1 MQFLSELLFRVL
13 ESNYTLGNFIYI
25 SQVLEMILSETYYRE
40 KHNATL
46 EQVVDEFEMSK
57 SYLNAIFQKYSQH
70 APMAQFAEFR
80 CGGGKLLFSSMGLQ
94 NLQQYPESRALLHAI
109 YQYMDSEAFAPE
121 EEISVE
127 EMSELVK

>member
-25 SQVLEMILSETYYRE
+25 SQILEMILSETYYRE
-40 KHNATL
+40 KHNTTLEQNKHVTNVIRYMYKHLNENLTL
-46 EQVVDEFEMSK
+46 EQVVDEFELSK

-70 APMAQFAEFR
+70 APMAQLAEFR

-94 NLQQYPESRALLHAI
+94 NLLSLYHFL
-109 YQYMDSEAFAPE
+109 
-121 EEISVE
+121 
-127 EMSELVK
+127 

>member
-57 SYLNAIFQKYSQH
+57 SYLNAIFQKYSRH
-70 APMAQFAEFR
+70 APMAQLAEFR
-80 CGGGKLLFSSMGLQ
+80 CGGRKLLFSSMGLQ
-94 NLQQYPESRALLHAI
+94 NLLSLYHFP
-109 YQYMDSEAFAPE
+109 
-121 EEISVE
+121 
-127 EMSELVK
+127 

>member
-1 MQFLSELLFRVL
+1 MIVSDLIRCYADVFEHFEQRFSIVSKCNCSVMRISFFDQF
-13 ESNYTLGNFIYI
+13 
-25 SQVLEMILSETYYRE
+25 M
-40 KHNATL
+40 
-46 EQVVDEFEMSK
+46 
-57 SYLNAIFQKYSQH
+57 AI
-70 APMAQFAEFR
+70 EFR

>member
-70 APMAQFAEFR
+70 APMAQLAEFWY
-80 CGGGKLLFSSMGLQ
+80 GGGKLLFSSMGLQ
-94 NLQQYPESRALLHAI
+94 NLLSLYHFP
-109 YQYMDSEAFAPE
+109 
-121 EEISVE
+121 
-127 EMSELVK
+127 

>member
-1 MQFLSELLFRVL
+1 MSELQDWKRDGFRGEKMIVLPTDQNATNRMQFLSELLFRVL

-70 APMAQFAEFR
+70 APMAQLAEFR

-94 NLQQYPESRALLHAI
+94 NLLSLYHFP
-109 YQYMDSEAFAPE
+109 
-121 EEISVE
+121 
-127 EMSELVK
+127 

>member
-70 APMAQFAEFR
+70 APMAQLAEFR

-94 NLQQYPESRALLHAI
+94 NLLSLYHFP
-109 YQYMDSEAFAPE
+109 
-121 EEISVE
+121 
-127 EMSELVK
+127 